1 MKNKQLW
8 IELPPINGEQP
19 KRLLV
24 FLHGAGSNPDAF
36 APVAIAWQ
44 LKFPAAAAFILQ
56 APFETAANSAT
67 SNSGRY
73 DWVPVNLDIDQRQ
86 LALKEAAITAASL
99 IAIIQQNTGLKP
111 QETIVVGF
119 SRGATVAID
128 LTRLPEPIVDIA
140 VAYAPVL
147 SSTLLAD
154 EKPKVRAIHLIHGTA
169 DTLVTTDKAQR
180 AHKQLILSNCN
191 VTLDLL
197 EDGTHSIN
205 QDSINV
211 GTIRVM
217 QTLFK
222 GRKKS
227 AQANSTWLH

>member
-1 MKNKQLW
+1 MQKQQLW
-8 IELPPINGEQP
+8 IELPTISGEDP
-19 KRLLV
+19 RRLLV

-44 LKFPAAAAFILQ
+44 LKFPSAAAFILQ
-56 APFETAANSAT
+56 APFETAAHST
-67 SNSGRY
+67 RSSSGRY
-73 DWVPVNLDIDQRQ
+73 DWVPSNLDIEQRQ
-86 LALKEAAITAASL
+86 IALKQAAITAAGL
-99 IAIIQQNTGLKP
+99 IAMIQKTTRLTAN
-111 QETIVVGF
+111 ETIAIGF

-128 LTRLPEPIVDIA
+128 LTRLATPVVDIA

-147 SSTLLAD
+147 SSTLLAG
-154 EKPKVRAIHLIHGTA
+154 EKPKARAIHLIHGTA
-169 DTLVTTDKAQR
+169 DTLVTADKVQR

-191 VTLDLL
+191 ATLDLL
-197 EDGTHSIN
+197 EDGTHSID

-211 GTIRVM
+211 GTTRVM

-227 AQANSTWLH
+227 IQSNATWLH